1 MEKRFSLYQKNLYN
15 AWITTS
21 KLRDS
26 VTIRRIR
33 LLLLRQNLKL
43 TTILK
48 GQVRPMALFCS
59 YIYIYIYADIWNLHD
74 FLHVI
79 WFWSGI
85 TCVPICL
92 DIRIFLTGIIASSL
106 LSIESFYVKLGCLEK
121 GMHRSEPWNELTS
134 NFGWEIH
141 PMSVLISV
149 QPRT

>member
-1 MEKRFSLYQKNLYN
+1 MEKCFSLYQKNLYN

-48 GQVRPMALFCS
+48 GQVRLMALFCS
-59 YIYIYIYADIWNLHD
+59 YIHLCRYLELSWFSVCHLILVRNYLRPNLFRHPH
-74 FLHVI
+74 FFNRNYCIFTIVN
-79 WFWSGI
+79 
-85 TCVPICL
+85 
-92 DIRIFLTGIIASSL
+92 RIILCKTW
-106 LSIESFYVKLGCLEK
+106 VLEK

-134 NFGWEIH
+134 NFWWEIH

-149 QPRT
+149 QPHT